1 MALRRP
7 LALIAGL
14 FRELPVGDAVPVE
27 AGGTGA
33 TTAAGARDALGVREK
48 LTAPRTYYVRTDG
61 NDGNTG
67 LSNSSGGAFATIQKA
82 IDVAASFDLNG
93 FAVTIQIADGTYAEA
108 LVLRQAIGDGVIVIR
123 GNLSAPA
130 NVVLN
135 SVAGTSIST
144 KHTVEGVSLS
154 QGSAVIRLSS
164 VRSDIAYGAVVF
176 GSASYAHVAATAA
189 GRTSAIGPVT
199 IAGSA
204 PAHVYAGTGGSAEM
218 RSSAVTLT
226 GTPMFATGFAHAQ
239 ILGAV
244 LADGNTFSGSG
255 TGPRYAAALN
265 GIVFV
270 GGAGATYLPG
280 SATGT
285 LATGGQYA

>member
-1 MALRRP
+1 M
-7 LALIAGL
+7 
-14 FRELPVGDAVPVE
+14 GDAIPIE
-27 AGGTGA
+27 AGGTGV
-33 TTAAGARDALGVREK
+33 TTAAAAREALAVREK
-48 LTAPRTYYVRTDG
+48 LSAARTYYVRTDG
-61 NDGNTG
+61 SD
-67 LSNSSGGAFATIQKA
+67 SNSGTANTAGEAFLSIQKA

-154 QGSAVIRLSS
+154 QGSAVIRLNS
-164 VRSDIAYGAVVF
+164 VRSDIAYGTMVF
-176 GSASYAHVAATAA
+176 GAASYAHVAATAV

-218 RSSAVTLT
+218 RSRAVTLA
-226 GTPMFATGFAHAQ
+226 GTPAFSTGFAFAQ

-255 TGPRYAAALN
+255 TGPRYSAALN
-265 GIVFV
+265 GVIFV

-280 SATGT
+280 NASGT
-285 LATGGQYA
+285 VVTGGQYA